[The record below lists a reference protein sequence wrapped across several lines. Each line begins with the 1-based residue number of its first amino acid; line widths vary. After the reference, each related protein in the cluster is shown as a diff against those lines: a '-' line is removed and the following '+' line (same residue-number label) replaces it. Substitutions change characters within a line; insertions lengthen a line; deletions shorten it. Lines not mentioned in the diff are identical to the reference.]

1 MASEL
6 ESSLTSMD
14 WLPQIALQTAAAAA
28 AASKHSASASGA
40 GSGSDS
46 SSGTL
51 RRTPGSPAGAA
62 RSSSEPDESPQACS
76 TGSKDGKP
84 PYSYANLITF
94 AINSSARKRMTLS
107 EIYQWICDNFPYY
120 KEAGIGWKNSIRH
133 NLSLNKCFIKVPRSR
148 DDPGKGSYWAI
159 DQNPSDENSST
170 RPKKRP
176 RSNDRVPLTSPNQ
189 EADAQ
194 QAGGAQTNPQLYT
207 MPSPQA
213 QMPYSSPNTTAGGS
227 SSSSSGGTHG
237 QFKIAKTQTSTQ
249 SQFTITSAQPNSQM
263 PYSMQSTQA
272 SASSSP
278 FSVGKAQGNSQQ
290 QQQQHQFTVSG
301 TQKSPQGQDSQSST
315 PPHYGMAS
323 AQQAHAQSTPP
334 YVLPDSP
341 PRSTKKPKMYVPAS
355 GAQGQFSV
363 ADSPTSSQ
371 SGYSIPN
378 TQAAAEGTYS
388 VPSVQS
394 DALSA
399 QPYKMAEA
407 APYGMPNSHGQTAA
421 RGMYDM
427 PGARGRYGMG
437 RTHTAHASAVQPYAI
452 PHSQATPQN
461 QFGVGGAQAG
471 GHGNQAYGLGPSQP
485 GGSTRMYQS
494 SGTKMGY
501 GEQPGGSYGQYP
513 TTAFGTH
520 APSAP
525 GHAHNPGT
533 PTHTTPTPA
542 EPFDSQLGGADGSR
556 EPSEPV
562 GRDGGPDDKLHFNM
576 QGNAD
581 DLSQSFRSLYRNVF
595 QGMINPAAQGGVG
608 DGAGSAP
615 SAEHLGHATHQAVT
629 HPTPRLSHQGP
640 TGCPYGTNA
649 GHAAQGVGNGG
660 PLPSPG
666 LWSNLDLLKESC
678 RRASSFN
685 WAEVDMSQYQEL
697 LESMRRAD
705 MNNWCLDTSQLADL
719 CSSLGHFFSQT
730 GLFQPV
736 GRDQLP
742 SAPSRAMYG
751 TPGNMVG
758 ASGYPHLTAP
768 SNANAHPGQPPPLY
782 HLPLPQRRISQEEI
796 ENDFDWDSI
805 V

>member
-14 WLPQIALQTAAAAA
+14 WLPQIALQTAA

-213 QMPYSSPNTTAGGS
+213 QMPYSSPNTTGGGGS

-278 FSVGKAQGNSQQ
+278 FSVAKAQGNSQQ
-290 QQQQHQFTVSG
+290 QQHQFAVSG

-341 PRSTKKPKMYVPAS
+341 PRSTKKPKM
-355 GAQGQFSV
+355 
-363 ADSPTSSQ
+363 
-371 SGYSIPN
+371 
-378 TQAAAEGTYS
+378 
-388 VPSVQS
+388 
-394 DALSA
+394 
-399 QPYKMAEA
+399 
-407 APYGMPNSHGQTAA
+407 
-421 RGMYDM
+421 
-427 PGARGRYGMG
+427 
-437 RTHTAHASAVQPYAI
+437 THAAHASAVQPYAI

-461 QFGVGGAQAG
+461 QFGVGGAQA
-471 GHGNQAYGLGPSQP
+471 
-485 GGSTRMYQS
+485 
-494 SGTKMGY
+494 
-501 GEQPGGSYGQYP
+501 
-513 TTAFGTH
+513 
-520 APSAP
+520 
-525 GHAHNPGT
+525 
-533 PTHTTPTPA
+533 
-542 EPFDSQLGGADGSR
+542 
-556 EPSEPV
+556 V
-562 GRDGGPDDKLHFNM
+562 
-576 QGNAD
+576 
-581 DLSQSFRSLYRNVF
+581 
-595 QGMINPAAQGGVG
+595 
-608 DGAGSAP
+608 
-615 SAEHLGHATHQAVT
+615 
-629 HPTPRLSHQGP
+629 
-640 TGCPYGTNA
+640 
-649 GHAAQGVGNGG
+649 
-660 PLPSPG
+660 PSPG

-742 SAPSRAMYG
+742 ICHNSETQQSQHFVIGAMYG

-768 SNANAHPGQPPPLY
+768 SNANAHPGASQPPPLY

>member
-1 MASEL
+1 MKFTLQAL
-6 ESSLTSMD
+6 LT
-14 WLPQIALQTAAAAA
+14 LICFVPYINHQ
-28 AASKHSASASGA
+28 ASGA

-176 RSNDRVPLTSPNQ
+176 RSNDRVNGDHFSQGEKKEVPLTSPNQ

-227 SSSSSGGTHG
+227 SSSSSGDTHG

-278 FSVGKAQGNSQQ
+278 FSVGKAQGNSQ

-341 PRSTKKPKMYVPAS
+341 PRSTKKPKMLIV
-355 GAQGQFSV
+355 
-363 ADSPTSSQ
+363 
-371 SGYSIPN
+371 
-378 TQAAAEGTYS
+378 
-388 VPSVQS
+388 
-394 DALSA
+394 
-399 QPYKMAEA
+399 
-407 APYGMPNSHGQTAA
+407 
-421 RGMYDM
+421 
-427 PGARGRYGMG
+427 
-437 RTHTAHASAVQPYAI
+437 
-452 PHSQATPQN
+452 
-461 QFGVGGAQAG
+461 
-471 GHGNQAYGLGPSQP
+471 
-485 GGSTRMYQS
+485 
-494 SGTKMGY
+494 
-501 GEQPGGSYGQYP
+501 
-513 TTAFGTH
+513 
-520 APSAP
+520 
-525 GHAHNPGT
+525 
-533 PTHTTPTPA
+533 
-542 EPFDSQLGGADGSR
+542 
-556 EPSEPV
+556 
-562 GRDGGPDDKLHFNM
+562 
-576 QGNAD
+576 
-581 DLSQSFRSLYRNVF
+581 
-595 QGMINPAAQGGVG
+595 
-608 DGAGSAP
+608 
-615 SAEHLGHATHQAVT
+615 
-629 HPTPRLSHQGP
+629 
-640 TGCPYGTNA
+640 
-649 GHAAQGVGNGG
+649 
-660 PLPSPG
+660 PSPG

-742 SAPSRAMYG
+742 SAPSPFSPVTSSPPLLCHNITPILYDVG
-751 TPGNMVG
+751 TPPTAQCLLM
-758 ASGYPHLTAP
+758 STAP
-768 SNANAHPGQPPPLY
+768 PLTPQTWLNWSPPIYRQTTHHSCRASQPPPLY